1 MDPTKKPLST
11 RLQPPKAPANK
22 AAAATA
28 AKPNQPKKA
37 AAPKK
42 KAASNK
48 KKAVRRP
55 KKSLEELDAEMADYF
70 KESSA
75 PAAATA

>member
-11 RLQPPKAPANK
+11 RLQPPKTPAAK
-22 AAAATA
+22 TAASA

-42 KAASNK
+42 KAASK

-55 KKSLEELDAEMADYF
+55 KKSVEELDAEMADYF
-70 KESSA
+70 KEASA